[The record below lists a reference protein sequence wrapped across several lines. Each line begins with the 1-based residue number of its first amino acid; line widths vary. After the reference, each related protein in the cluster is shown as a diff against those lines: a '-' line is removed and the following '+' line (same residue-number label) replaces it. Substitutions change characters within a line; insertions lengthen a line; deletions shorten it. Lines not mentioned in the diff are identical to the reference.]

1 MIPLLRAVALLGLLL
16 LPIQMRAGAASPHPH
31 ALLHLLLDA
40 RDGAFD
46 HHTVGGTTAAATD
59 HNVEHVD
66 ATGFPLPD
74 IPAYATFITAA
85 GGLAV
90 LAVVVADTGNSR
102 PAGQAD
108 VAAARAVART
118 TSRART
124 SSSPHRVRL
133 NRIRR

>member
-90 LAVVVADTGNSR
+90 LAVVLAVLAI
-102 PAGQAD
+102 PAP
-108 VAAARAVART
+108 
-118 TSRART
+118 RARRT
-124 SSSPHRVRL
+124 WPLLARWRERL
-133 NRIRR
+133 PVLEPPPPRIGCV

>member
-40 RDGAFD
+40 RDRAFD

-74 IPAYATFITAA
+74 IPAYVTFITAA

-90 LAVVVADTGNSR
+90 LAVMVMMLTI
-102 PAGQAD
+102 PAP
-108 VAAARAVART
+108 RAG
-118 TSRART
+118 RT
-124 SSSPHRVRL
+124 SPRHTWWRERL
-133 NRIRR
+133 PVLEPPPPRIGYV

>member
-46 HHTVGGTTAAATD
+46 HHTVGNAAVA
-59 HNVEHVD
+59 VEHVD

-74 IPAYATFITAA
+74 LPAYATFITAA

-90 LAVVVADTGNSR
+90 LAVMVTMLTIPAPR
-102 PAGQAD
+102 AGQ
-108 VAAARAVART
+108 T
-118 TSRART
+118 
-124 SSSPHRVRL
+124 
-133 NRIRR
+133 